1 MIITTIITTACSK
14 SNDDNDGTTSATI
27 APPAWIQGTWLDE
40 ETLQL
45 TNNRLGFN
53 FKSDDFCQITSIIE
67 SCYKSYVDQNTATVS
82 QTVSDT
88 SYKITIKILGNSY
101 VFAFT
106 KKSDTQIEH
115 EGKIYTKK
123 Q

>member
-14 SNDDNDGTTSATI
+14 KDSDNGTTSTTI
-27 APPAWIQGTWLDE
+27 APPAWIQGTWLNE

-53 FKSDDFCQITSIIE
+53 FKSNDFCQITSVIE
-67 SCYKSYVDQNTATVS
+67 SCYKYYVVQNTATIS

-88 SYKITIKILGNSY
+88 SYKITINMLGDSY
-101 VFAFT
+101 VFEFT

-115 EGKIYTKK
+115 EGKTFTK

>member
-14 SNDDNDGTTSATI
+14 DSDNGTTSSTI
-27 APPAWIQGTWLDE
+27 APPTWIQGTWLNE

-53 FKSDDFCQITSIIE
+53 FKSDDFCQITSVIE
-67 SCYKSYVDQNTATVS
+67 SCYKYYVDQNTATIS
-82 QTVSDT
+82 QTTSDT
-88 SYKITIKILGNSY
+88 KYEITIKIAGSSY
-101 VFAFT
+101 VYAFT

-115 EGKIYTKK
+115 EGKIFTK